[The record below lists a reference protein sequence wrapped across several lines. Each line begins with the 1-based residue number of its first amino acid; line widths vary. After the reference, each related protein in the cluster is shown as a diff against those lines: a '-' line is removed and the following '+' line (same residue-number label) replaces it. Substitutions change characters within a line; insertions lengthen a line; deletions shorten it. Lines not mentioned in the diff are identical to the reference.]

1 MFLMGNVRAKNFE
14 MAADFTNL
22 AGNGSFGVLF
32 RAPDWDNPAAKR
44 YAANIDKLNGI
55 AWAFIPKDAA
65 VNKNVSSGKDF
76 MPQMTCHFRLRMEN
90 GTASYYLDDQFMME
104 RALGDYEGGYIGL
117 VFYKTTP
124 VSITCTSPSSTRRGR
139 PFRPDPP
146 LPFPH
151 RPPRRGWSC
160 MRTCTPQEKGGLS
173 RFIKKKKARHEDDHR
188 GGPFYSLQKTPGNA
202 GGKKL

>member
-65 VNKNVSSGKDF
+65 VNITSAPGKIS
-76 MPQMTCHFRLRMEN
+76 C
-90 GTASYYLDDQFMME
+90 
-104 RALGDYEGGYIGL
+104 
-117 VFYKTTP
+117 
-124 VSITCTSPSSTRRGR
+124 
-139 PFRPDPP
+139 
-146 LPFPH
+146 
-151 RPPRRGWSC
+151 PR
-160 MRTCTPQEKGGLS
+160 
-173 RFIKKKKARHEDDHR
+173 
-188 GGPFYSLQKTPGNA
+188 
-202 GGKKL
+202 